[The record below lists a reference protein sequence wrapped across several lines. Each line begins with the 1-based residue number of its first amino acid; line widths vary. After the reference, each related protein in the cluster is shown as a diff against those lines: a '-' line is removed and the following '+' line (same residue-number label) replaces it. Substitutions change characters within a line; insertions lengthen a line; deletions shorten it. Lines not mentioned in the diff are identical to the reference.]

1 MQSFDLPALIRGL
14 TPLAELLMTAPAGR
28 SYGARTTALIAPGI
42 TYAGEG
48 WEFLIEALVPATR
61 ATGEGVGVRAQL
73 HLVLDFLFPR

>member
-1 MQSFDLPALIRGL
+1 
-14 TPLAELLMTAPAGR
+14 MTGPAGR
-28 SYGARTTALIAPGI
+28 SYGTRTTALIAPGI

-73 HLVLDFLFPR
+73 YLMLDFMSPQIFGRPLFAWR